1 MCRLKLASLSVPV
14 MAQSG
19 RSANNQSPIP
29 TQDQAFYPVVVDYN
43 LFRSLGRRP
52 SDTSPKY

>member
-1 MCRLKLASLSVPV
+1 MYGLKLASLSVLV

-29 TQDQAFYPVVVDYN
+29 TQDQAFYQVVVDHN